1 MRRREGGWW
10 WWGTGLGQTNV
21 LAWARHIGTGPSRP
35 LSLHWPMLCPSL
47 IDFHLFLHPCLL
59 YRAPNYCFPFD
70 LSSGASKFSI
80 YDTKGILAWYSI
92 TGTVTKEL
100 LALQDCSPE
109 GLPML
114 PANYLWYLTILMVLF
129 VPPVGLSLCHLLCPA
144 ISQVSCSSF
153 PCSTQSAQSQAR
165 T

>member
-1 MRRREGGWW
+1 MRRREGGWR
-10 WWGTGLGQTNV
+10 WWGTGLSQTNV
-21 LAWARHIGTGPSRP
+21 LAWARHMAPAPHVPFPSIDP
-35 LSLHWPMLCPSL
+35 CFALLSLTFISFSTLVSCIVPL
-47 IDFHLFLHPCLL
+47 ITVSHLISVLVHRNSVFTIPK
-59 YRAPNYCFPFD
+59 
-70 LSSGASKFSI
+70 AS
-80 YDTKGILAWYSI
+80 YSI

-109 GLPML
+109 GFPML

-153 PCSTQSAQSQAR
+153 PCSAQSAQSQA
-165 T
+165 TT